1 MFLRIL
7 KKDLKRK
14 RTMNAILLVFVI
26 LCSMFAAASVNNIAA
41 VTGGIEHY
49 FNISDMPDVLVD
61 MDADSDEDKNI
72 AKLGGIREI
81 KTIDQIYIYSSKYF
95 KLHGKKLDNFINPAV
110 LISDEDMPINYFDS
124 DNEVIKSVKKGQ
136 VLRNDHLHSGA

>member
-61 MDADSDEDKNI
+61 MDADRYTSI
-72 AKLGGIREI
+72 ARSI
-81 KTIDQIYIYSSKYF
+81 SSCT
-95 KLHGKKLDNFINPAV
+95 GKSSTTSSIPQSSSPTR
-110 LISDEDMPINYFDS
+110 IC
-124 DNEVIKSVKKGQ
+124 
-136 VLRNDHLHSGA
+136 R